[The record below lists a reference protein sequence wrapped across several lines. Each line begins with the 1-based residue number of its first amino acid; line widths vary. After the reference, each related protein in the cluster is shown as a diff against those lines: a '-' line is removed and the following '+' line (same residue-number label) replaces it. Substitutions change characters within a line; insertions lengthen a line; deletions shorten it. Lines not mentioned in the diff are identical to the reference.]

1 MKAVFDSY
9 GFTSVED
16 NDLEDIL
23 GCKSKQENRSNEELN
38 RIDKRIEEDRVK
50 ANEREEQKDRDF
62 EALKER
68 IARRAEESKRNAV
81 RAEALALIGLEK
93 IKIRAESL
101 LPRIEEDEKSSEL
114 SKRRKLYIGSNEE
127 QQSLFYK
134 QVWEPFTDEQHGTV
148 SLVCH
153 LINYNYMFRSSNKSP
168 VHSEG
173 KPG

>member
-1 MKAVFDSY
+1 M
-9 GFTSVED
+9 
-16 NDLEDIL
+16 EDIL

-50 ANEREEQKDRDF
+50 ANEREEQMDRDF

-81 RAEALALIGLEK
+81 RAEALALTGLEN
-93 IKIRAESL
+93 IKILAESL

-114 SKRRKLYIGSNEE
+114 SKRRKLYRGSNGER
-127 QQSLFYK
+127 QSLFYK
-134 QVWEPFTDEQHGTV
+134 KVWEPFTDEQHGTV

-153 LINYNYMFRSSNKSP
+153 LINYNYMFRISNKSP
-168 VHSEG
+168 D
-173 KPG
+173 